1 MAMTEPPRGFLELGT
16 TEVGDEVAMG
26 TRTSAKVMAVCGA
39 LGLLLAL
46 NARFLLA
53 PALLALVLAVVQWR
67 RSQVLRDLPFA
78 VNANH
83 PWVLDQAM
91 GSAEVAI
98 EQPTARGR
106 NWGTTG

>member
-1 MAMTEPPRGFLELGT
+1 MTEPPRGFLELGT

-53 PALLALVLAVVQWR
+53 PALWR
-67 RSQVLRDLPFA
+67 WFWLSSSGGAAKAQGPSLRGERQSPLGP
-78 VNANH
+78 
-83 PWVLDQAM
+83 
-91 GSAEVAI
+91 
-98 EQPTARGR
+98 
-106 NWGTTG
+106 

>member
-1 MAMTEPPRGFLELGT
+1 MTEPPRGFLELGA

-26 TRTSAKVMAVCGA
+26 ARTSAQVMAACGA

-53 PALLALVLAVVQWR
+53 PALLGLVLAAVQWR

-78 VNANH
+78 VNAN
-83 PWVLDQAM
+83 
-91 GSAEVAI
+91 
-98 EQPTARGR
+98 
-106 NWGTTG
+106 